1 MWVRLFVRVAAIMM
15 VFVTVLCL
23 ANSTLMLKYYEY
35 KERSQMKALA
45 SAIDEIDLYSSDA
58 TQLLS
63 EIISPAGYSLRITD
77 SFGNTMFSTYDSP
90 VADYKGSLSGNNHD
104 SDGRGEAN
112 EGFFKI
118 ERNGKRLFGM
128 LSFLSGGERLEL
140 TTQQSLLENSARI
153 ANEFIFV
160 VSLLCLAAALVWI
173 LFSVKRF
180 SNPIR
185 EMKDIAENMA
195 NLDFSRKLV
204 PSSSDEIGQLAVS
217 INTLSESLDKTLR
230 DLEDKNRRLRD
241 EIEAERRLDKMRKGF
256 VANVSHELKTPIA
269 IISGYAEGIKLSESD
284 GDRQKEYAEII
295 VEESSRMNE
304 MVLSLLELSR
314 LETGN
319 TPANIQNY
327 NISEQLRGI
336 AERMSTAFSETK
348 AKVLVDLPDE
358 LLVSAD
364 ESKIAQV
371 ISNYLSNAASH
382 VISGGEIKI
391 WSEDGGEF
399 YKINVFNSG
408 EKIPKKNM
416 EHIWE
421 SFWRGEKSHKRE
433 NDRFGLGLSIVK
445 AIISLHGFSCGVY
458 NLDNG
463 VVFWFT
469 VRKAAE

>member
-1 MWVRLFVRVAAIMM
+1 M
-15 VFVTVLCL
+15 
-23 ANSTLMLKYYEY
+23 
-35 KERSQMKALA
+35 
-45 SAIDEIDLYSSDA
+45 
-58 TQLLS
+58 
-63 EIISPAGYSLRITD
+63 
-77 SFGNTMFSTYDSP
+77 
-90 VADYKGSLSGNNHD
+90 
-104 SDGRGEAN
+104 
-112 EGFFKI
+112 
-118 ERNGKRLFGM
+118 
-128 LSFLSGGERLEL
+128 
-140 TTQQSLLENSARI
+140 
-153 ANEFIFV
+153 
-160 VSLLCLAAALVWI
+160 
-173 LFSVKRF
+173 
-180 SNPIR
+180 
-185 EMKDIAENMA
+185 
-195 NLDFSRKLV
+195 
-204 PSSSDEIGQLAVS
+204 AVS

-230 DLEDKNRRLRD
+230 DLEDKNRRLLD

-336 AERMSTAFSETK
+336 AERMNTVFSETQ
-348 AKVLVDLPDE
+348 AEVSMDLPDE